1 MSTSFNLIAYEFQ
14 IKEMPE
20 TISILLTHSY
30 KDGNCDFGQQ
40 WMNAGCIIK
49 CYLRV
54 ITEAIVVL

>member
-20 TISILLTHSY
+20 TISILLTHTY

-40 WMNAGCIIK
+40 
-49 CYLRV
+49 
-54 ITEAIVVL
+54 